1 MIKRNKKGQMTILIS
16 FLIVG
21 LFIGL
26 IFLLVI
32 GLISTKIND
41 ALNINETIGNVN
53 LAEENAKHWGKFNEM
68 VVVGADWWG
77 MAIIF
82 GTVLGLFASSY
93 FLRDRFPK
101 WGLILDIFIILMAFI
116 ISLYISSAYSQ
127 VLDAFAEIDET
138 FLEDHVTKTSMFMV
152 NLPIFIVII
161 GVVMMILFHSSIPR
175 KSEERIQEGGFLQ
188 GVQ

>member
-1 MIKRNKKGQMTILIS
+1 MELNKKGQMTIMMT

-32 GLISTKIND
+32 GLVSTKIND
-41 ALNINETIGNVN
+41 ALNINETAGAVNIG
-53 LAEENAKHWGKFNEM
+53 EESAKHWGKFNEM

-77 MAIIF
+77 MSIIF
-82 GTVLGLFASSY
+82 GMILGLFASSY
-93 FLRDRFPK
+93 VLRNRFPK
-101 WGLILDIFIILMAFI
+101 WGLIFDIFIILFAFI
-116 ISLYISSAYSQ
+116 VSLYVSTSYSL
-127 VLDAFAEIDET
+127 VLDAMAEIDET

-175 KSEERIQEGGFLQ
+175 KPEERIQEGGFLQ